1 MNNFSCNLFV
11 WVDQTTKLV
20 IDIRDLKITGA
31 PGAFDKEFK
40 EMEAKLEE
48 VKRLVSGI
56 NVTGD
61 DFTVIQRQITE
72 IRYVNP
78 SLLDC

>member
-1 MNNFSCNLFV
+1 
-11 WVDQTTKLV
+11 V

-78 SLLDC
+78 ALLDC